1 MCSSTLWQFTEQV
14 TDNIMLTFSFIL
26 SLFQAFIF
34 QFFCTFTPSMT
45 LPSTDNT
52 RSWEFT
58 LYLEMTVVNLIFGWK
73 RRWLLHSFLYFDK
86 DSFISPSIIVQ
97 IDKTV
102 NKYTSSNQGRH
113 YYTWRQRRLGTY
125 VWKSCAGRQSYLT
138 IFTLQSAIWWT
149 FPHICIPSSRTIMPS
164 LFIE

>member
-1 MCSSTLWQFTEQV
+1 MMCSSTLWQFTEQV

-125 VWKSCAGRQSYLT
+125 ERVARDGKV
-138 IFTLQSAIWWT
+138 IWPLLHCRVPFGGP
-149 FPHICIPSSRTIMPS
+149 FPTSVS
-164 LFIE
+164 LLHAP